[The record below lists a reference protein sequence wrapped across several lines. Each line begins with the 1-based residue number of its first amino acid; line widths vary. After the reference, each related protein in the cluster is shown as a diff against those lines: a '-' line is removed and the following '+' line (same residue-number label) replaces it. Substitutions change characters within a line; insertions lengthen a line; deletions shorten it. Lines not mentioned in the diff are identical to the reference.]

1 MKIDNFFKAL
11 SELDGINISVGVFG
25 KEEAEIAFFNEFGTR
40 TIPARSF
47 IRSTIAEHKQDIVAN
62 FAMNFQNT
70 HDAKIAASLTS
81 TYVENLIKTKI
92 ASGNFKPNAPS
103 TIKKKGRN
111 QPLIDTG
118 RMLNSIKGVVTNGK

>member
-1 MKIDNFFKAL
+1 MMDNFFKGL

-47 IRSTIAEHKQDIVAN
+47 IRSTIAENKHNIVAN
-62 FAMNFQNT
+62 FAMNFQQT
-70 HDAKIAASLTS
+70 HDAQIAASMTS
-81 TYVENLIKTKI
+81 TYVENLIKAKI
-92 ASGNFKPNAPS
+92 ASGNFTPNALS
-103 TIKKKGRN
+103 TIKKKGRS

-118 RMLNSIKGVVTNGK
+118 KMMNSIKGVVSREK